1 MRNNKF
7 CYTTVTEEQTTN
19 MQIRTNIAKEKL
31 RERILNVDDN
41 SILIGGKPQTLIDLY
56 EEISRDWCGK

>member
-19 MQIRTNIAKEKL
+19 MQIRTNIAKKT
-31 RERILNVDDN
+31 
-41 SILIGGKPQTLIDLY
+41 S
-56 EEISRDWCGK
+56 